1 MVPEHTIQSLI
12 DEVDKPD
19 NSVGNAARMP
29 QTSDFYRYRE
39 LDGSKQQI
47 RLARLLRSQP
57 VANTLYKR
65 DFIYCE
71 LEIFD
76 INTAPEF
83 IALSYTWGGPS
94 DNRYI
99 AINNKLLAVRMNLF
113 DFLSAFRSDEAN
125 TQYLWIDQVGPTS
138 TWLCMH
144 GLISSLRYV
153 STNRTRRNVIIK
165 FA

>member
-1 MVPEHTIQSLI
+1 
-12 DEVDKPD
+12 
-19 NSVGNAARMP
+19 MP

-99 AINNKLLAVRMNLF
+99 AINNKLLAVRMNF
-113 DFLSAFRSDEAN
+113 
-125 TQYLWIDQVGPTS
+125 TS
-138 TWLCMH
+138 
-144 GLISSLRYV
+144 GSIRYV